1 MGPMELAVATETEK
15 NLPSSGTPAL
25 SGSDGESGNATPIEE
40 EKPPRD
46 IHGIKVSTHSD

>member
-1 MGPMELAVATETEK
+1 MGPMELPAATETEK
-15 NLPSSGTPAL
+15 NLPSSGTPAQ
-25 SGSDGESGNATPIEE
+25 SGSDGESGNATPIE